1 MKFRKTAR
9 PLLLL
14 AALMLLALTM
24 TGCVTGSTKPT
35 VKDFAPKGG
44 CSERTAGLSFPP
56 PPPTEDLFD
65 WKQAY
70 LEGAR
75 AHSSVVNLR
84 IVTADCLDSHR
95 NPPKWYHLWRKK

>member
-1 MKFRKTAR
+1 MKSRKTAR
-9 PLLLL
+9 PWPLLVV
-14 AALMLLALTM
+14 LMLLLPTM
-24 TGCVTGSTKPT
+24 LGCRSVSTKPT
-35 VKDFAPKGG
+35 VQDFAPKGG

-56 PPPTEDLFD
+56 PPTTEDLFD

-75 AHSSVVNLR
+75 AHASVVELR